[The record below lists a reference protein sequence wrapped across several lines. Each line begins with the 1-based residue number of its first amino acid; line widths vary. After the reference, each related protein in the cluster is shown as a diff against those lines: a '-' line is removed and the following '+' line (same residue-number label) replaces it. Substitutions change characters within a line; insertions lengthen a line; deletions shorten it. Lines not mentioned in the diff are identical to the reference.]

1 MNYNMNTNV
10 NTRRRGRPTKI
21 KSQLK
26 SKTFK
31 KVNCGPSVNGKIK
44 GYTCYSDASLMK
56 LRDYWNRRHPDNL
69 ITSNNSRD
77 IWTILRDNMSNVCD
91 KESCWLRQKFI
102 SNNLDKELSQY
113 TFAPKS
119 PESWKKNKNE
129 WLSSLEIE
137 KVMKQYEK
145 TYPNFVFIGPSPIDF
160 DTVQMYG
167 ECVWEELCKFD
178 LKDYL
183 KEGKTK
189 IGIVFN
195 TDPHYKDGSHW
206 IAMFIDVKKKYIF
219 FFDSNG
225 DPPAEKIVIFQ
236 NKVSTQGRELG
247 IDLEITG
254 NYPKEHQLGDT
265 ECGMYVLY
273 FIVELLTERKDIN
286 YFKKNTIRDTA
297 MEQLRVEYFNR
308 DL

>member
-1 MNYNMNTNV
+1 MNTNV
-10 NTRRRGRPTKI
+10 NTRRKRRPSKVKI
-21 KSQLK
+21 Q
-26 SKTFK
+26 SKNKTLK
-31 KVNCGPSVNGKIK
+31 KVNCGPSVNGKVK
-44 GYTCYSDASLMK
+44 SYTCYSDASLMK

-69 ITSNNSRD
+69 ITSNNSRE
-77 IWTILRDNMSNVCD
+77 IWTELRDNMSDVCD

-102 SNNLDKELSQY
+102 SNNLDKELTQY

-145 TYPNFVFIGPSPIDF
+145 AYPNFVFIGPSPIDF
-160 DTVQMYG
+160 DTIQMYG

-178 LKDYL
+178 LKEYL

-225 DPPAEKIVIFQ
+225 DPPDKQIVDFQ
-236 NKVSTQGRELG
+236 NRVATQGRELG
-247 IDLEITG
+247 INLDITG

-273 FIVELLTERKDIN
+273 FIVELLTERKNIE
-286 YFKKNTIRDTA
+286 YFKTNTIRDDA
-297 MEQLRVEYFNR
+297 MEQLRVEYFNK